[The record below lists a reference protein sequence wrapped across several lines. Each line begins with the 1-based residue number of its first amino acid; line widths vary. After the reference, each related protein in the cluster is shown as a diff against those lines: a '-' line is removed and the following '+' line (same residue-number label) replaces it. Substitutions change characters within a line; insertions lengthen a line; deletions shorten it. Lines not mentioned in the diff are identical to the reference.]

1 MKFTR
6 FSFLLLCFVA
16 SSFAGAAQ
24 NYYLKVM
31 DPTQINGESLASGY
45 LNWTEINAFNAG
57 STLPNVS
64 FTQGTGRPDSKCFT
78 ISMYQD
84 KMAYYLKRKL
94 FLGATLTS
102 IQLDFTRPSNISPT
116 AFIYYRVQ
124 MENVYVTAIEEAT
137 IQGNPL
143 ITMNVSFLP
152 ARFRYTYFSQNPS
165 NGTTA
170 ATTIFGWDVTTNTP
184 W

>member
-16 SSFAGAAQ
+16 TSFAGAAQ
-24 NYYLKVM
+24 SNIYMRVL
-31 DPTQINGESLASGY
+31 DPSQINGESVAAGFQ
-45 LNWTEINAFNAG
+45 NWTEITAFNAG
-57 STLPNVS
+57 ATQPSN
-64 FTQGTGRPDSKCFT
+64 FTQGSGKADSKCFT
-78 ISMYQD
+78 ISMSQD

-102 IQLDFTRPSNISPT
+102 IQLDFTRPSNTSPT
-116 AFIYYRVQ
+116 AFIYYMVQ
-124 MENVYVTAIEEAT
+124 MENVYVTAIEEAQ

-152 ARFRYTYFSQNPS
+152 ARFRYTFFTQNS
-165 NGTTA
+165 NGTTGP
-170 ATTIFGWDVTTNTP
+170 TTIFGWDVTANAP

>member
-6 FSFLLLCFVA
+6 FSFLLLCFVV

-24 NYYLKVM
+24 NIYLKVM
-31 DPTQINGESLASGY
+31 DPGQINGESQGVGY
-45 LNWTEINAFNAG
+45 LTWTEINAFNAG

-78 ISMYQD
+78 ISMFQD

-102 IQLDFTRPSNISPT
+102 IQLDFTRPSNTSPT

-124 MENVYVTAIEEAT
+124 MENVYVTAMEEAQT
-137 IQGNPL
+137 QGNPL

-152 ARFRYTYFSQNPS
+152 ARFRYTFFTQNS
-165 NGTTA
+165 NGTTGP
-170 ATTIFGWDVTTNTP
+170 TTIFGWDVTTNAT

>member
-16 SSFAGAAQ
+16 TSFAGAAQ
-24 NYYLKVM
+24 SNIYMRVL
-31 DPTQINGESLASGY
+31 DPSQINGESVAAGFQ
-45 LNWTEINAFNAG
+45 NWTEITAFNAG
-57 STLPNVS
+57 ATQPSN
-64 FTQGTGRPDSKCFT
+64 FTQGSGKADSKCFT
-78 ISMYQD
+78 ISMSQD

-102 IQLDFTRPSNISPT
+102 IQLDFTRPSNTSPT
-116 AFIYYRVQ
+116 AFIYYMVQ
-124 MENVYVTAIEEAT
+124 MENVYVTAIEEAQ

-152 ARFRYTYFSQNPS
+152 AKFRYTYTPQNP
-165 NGTTA
+165 NGTAGTP
-170 ATTIFGWDVTTNTP
+170 TIFGWDVIMNAP

>member
-1 MKFTR
+1 MKFTQ

-137 IQGNPL
+137 IQGNPYV
-143 ITMNVSFLP
+143 TMNVSFVP

>member
-16 SSFAGAAQ
+16 TSFAGAAQ
-24 NYYLKVM
+24 SNIYMRVL
-31 DPTQINGESLASGY
+31 DPSQINGESVAAGFQ
-45 LNWTEINAFNAG
+45 NWTEITAFNAG
-57 STLPNVS
+57 ATQPSN
-64 FTQGTGRPDSKCFT
+64 FTQGSGKADSKCFT
-78 ISMYQD
+78 ISMSQD

-94 FLGATLTS
+94 FLGSLLTS
-102 IQLDFTRPSNISPT
+102 IQLDFTRTNSTNP

-124 MENVYVTAIEEAT
+124 MENVYVTAIEEAQ

-152 ARFRYTYFSQNPS
+152 AKFRYTYTPQNP
-165 NGTTA
+165 NGTAGTP
-170 ATTIFGWDVTTNTP
+170 TIFGWDVIMNAP